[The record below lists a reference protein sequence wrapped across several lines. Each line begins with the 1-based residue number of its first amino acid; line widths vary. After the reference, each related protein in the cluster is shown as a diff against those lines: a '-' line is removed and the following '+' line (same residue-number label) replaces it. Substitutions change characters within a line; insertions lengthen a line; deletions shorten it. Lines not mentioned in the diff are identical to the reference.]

1 MKIPKESGV
10 NLNYLFLIFITFS
23 LIACELGS
31 DYTKSNQNLKN
42 KNGAV
47 SSTSSL
53 ASAAGIDIM
62 KKGGN
67 AFDAIV
73 ATGFTLAVT
82 SPSNG
87 NIGGGGFMVAR
98 TAEGEIV
105 TLDFREKAPT
115 LSYETMFLDQEGNY
129 SRNLALLSHK
139 SSGVPG
145 TVDGLLKIFDDYGSG
160 NFTLDEIMSYA
171 IDYAE
176 NGHAIN
182 KSSAWGFDFYKHLFL
197 EDKGS
202 TEIFIKNY
210 SLEMRQLKE
219 DVQNE
224 TIPEEEYIK
233 KMRDIKEWNEGDII
247 VQKDLAKTLKRIA
260 TNGRD
265 GFYDGETADL
275 IVSEMKANNGLISHD
290 DLNEYSSVYREP
302 IVGSYRGY
310 TIISM
315 GPPSSGGP
323 LIIQMLNM
331 LENFDVSSMTR
342 NSTEFVHM
350 LTEIQ
355 RLAYADRA
363 IHLGDPDFYP
373 SPVPMLISKD
383 YAKKRL
389 ELVSMDKATPST
401 DIAAGSTIPESME
414 TTHYSAMDKFGN
426 TVGITTTI
434 NLSYGNKKIVDG
446 AGFLL
451 NNEMDDFASSPGSQN
466 AFGLIGY
473 EANSIKPAK
482 RPLSSMSPTIVLNPE
497 GEPLMTIG
505 AAGGSRIITT
515 VLQVIISVIDH
526 KLNVQEAISLGR
538 THSQWIPDVI
548 RYEGKNKMNT
558 EFNQFLPSLSTKQ
571 IEDLKSL
578 NHKFEDGNVENGI
591 YYLARAHGIMYKDGQ
606 FITGVDWRGNGEI
619 SDGITY

>member
-1 MKIPKESGV
+1 MKK

-31 DYTKSNQNLKN
+31 DYTKTNQNLKN

-145 TVDGLLKIFDDYGSG
+145 TVDGLIRIFNDYGSG
-160 NFTLDEIMSYA
+160 NFTLDEILSYA

-210 SLEMRQLKE
+210 SLEMRQLQE

-265 GFYDGETADL
+265 GFYEGETADL
-275 IVSEMKANNGLISHD
+275 IVSEMKANNGLITYE
-290 DLNEYSSVYREP
+290 DLKEYNSVYRKP
-302 IVGSYRGY
+302 IIGSYRGY

-355 RLAYADRA
+355 KLAYADRA

-414 TTHYSAMDKFGN
+414 TTHYSAMDKLGN

-482 RPLSSMSPTIVLNPE
+482 RPLSSMSPTIVLTPE

-515 VLQVIISVIDH
+515 VLQVIISVVDH
-526 KLNVQEAISLGR
+526 NLSVQDAINLGR

-558 EFNQFLPSLSTKQ
+558 EFNQFLPSLSEKQ
-571 IEDLKSL
+571 ISELEELD
-578 NHKFEDGNVENGI
+578 HKFEDGNVESGM
-591 YYLARAHGIMYKDGQ
+591 YYLARAHGIMFKKGQ
-606 FITGVDWRGNGEI
+606 FFTGVDWRGNGEI

>member
-1 MKIPKESGV
+1 MFM
-10 NLNYLFLIFITFS
+10 LS
-23 LIACELGS
+23 LMACKFGS
-31 DYTKSNQNLKN
+31 DYTQTSQNLEN

-47 SSTSSL
+47 SSTSRL

-98 TAEGEIV
+98 TANGEIV

-115 LSYETMFLDQEGNY
+115 LSYETMFLDENGNY

-145 TVDGLLKIFDDYGSG
+145 TVDGLIKIFNDYGSG
-160 NFTLDEIMSYA
+160 NFTLNEILSYA
-171 IDYAE
+171 IEYAE

-182 KSSAWGFDFYKHLFL
+182 KSSAFGFDFYKHLFL

-202 TEIFIKNY
+202 TEVFIKDY
-210 SLEMRQLKE
+210 SLEMRQLQE
-219 DVQNE
+219 DVSNG

-233 KMRDIKEWNEGDII
+233 KMRELNQWNEGDVI
-247 VQKDLAKTLKRIA
+247 VQKDLAETLKRIA
-260 TNGRD
+260 LNGRD
-265 GFYDGETADL
+265 GFYEGNTADL
-275 IVSEMKANNGLISHD
+275 IVNEMKLNNGLISHD
-290 DLNEYSSVYREP
+290 DLKEYNSVYREP
-302 IVGSYRGY
+302 IVGNYRGH

-331 LENFDVSSMTR
+331 LENFEVQAMKR

-389 ELVSMDKATPST
+389 GLVSMDKATPSSE
-401 DIAAGSTIPESME
+401 IAAGSTIPESME

-434 NLSYGNKKIVDG
+434 NLSFGNKKIVDG

-497 GEPLMTIG
+497 GESLMTIG

-515 VLQVIISVIDH
+515 VLQVIISVVDH
-526 KLNVQEAISLGR
+526 KLNVQEAINLGR

-548 RYEGKNKMNT
+548 RYEGINDMNT
-558 EFNQFLPSLSTKQ
+558 KSNEFLPSLSTKQ
-571 IEDLKSL
+571 IDELKNL
-578 NHKFEDGNVENGI
+578 NHRFEDGNVENGI

-606 FITGVDWRGNGEI
+606 FTTGVDWRGNGEI

>member
-1 MKIPKESGV
+1 MKK
-10 NLNYLFLIFITFS
+10 NLNYLFLILATFS

-31 DYTKSNQNLKN
+31 DYTKTNQNLKN

-145 TVDGLLKIFDDYGSG
+145 TVDGLIRIFNDYGSG
-160 NFTLDEIMSYA
+160 NFTLDEILSYA

-210 SLEMRQLKE
+210 SLEMRQLQE

-265 GFYDGETADL
+265 GFYEGETADL
-275 IVSEMKANNGLISHD
+275 IVSEMKANNGLITYE
-290 DLNEYSSVYREP
+290 DLKEYNSVYRKP
-302 IVGSYRGY
+302 IIGSYRGY

-414 TTHYSAMDKFGN
+414 TTHYSAMDKLGN

-482 RPLSSMSPTIVLNPE
+482 RPLSSMSPTIVLTPE

-515 VLQVIISVIDH
+515 VLQVIISVVDH
-526 KLNVQEAISLGR
+526 NLSVQDAINLGR

-558 EFNQFLPSLSTKQ
+558 EFNQFLPSLSEKQ
-571 IEDLKSL
+571 ISELEELD
-578 NHKFEDGNVENGI
+578 HKFEDGNVESGM
-591 YYLARAHGIMYKDGQ
+591 YYLARAHGIMYKKGQ
-606 FITGVDWRGNGEI
+606 FFTGVDWRGNGEI

>member
-1 MKIPKESGV
+1 MKK
-10 NLNYLFLIFITFS
+10 NLNYLFLILATFS

-31 DYTKSNQNLKN
+31 DYTKTNQNLKN

-145 TVDGLLKIFDDYGSG
+145 TVDGLIRIFNDYVSG
-160 NFTLDEIMSYA
+160 NFTLNEILSYA

-210 SLEMRQLKE
+210 SLEMRQLQE

-265 GFYDGETADL
+265 GFYEGETADL
-275 IVSEMKANNGLISHD
+275 IVSEMKANNGLITYE
-290 DLNEYSSVYREP
+290 DLKEYNSVYRKP
-302 IVGSYRGY
+302 IIGSYRGY

-414 TTHYSAMDKFGN
+414 TTHYSAMDKLGN

-482 RPLSSMSPTIVLNPE
+482 RPLSSMSPTIVLTPE

-515 VLQVIISVIDH
+515 VLQVIISVVDH
-526 KLNVQEAISLGR
+526 NLSVQDAINLGR

-558 EFNQFLPSLSTKQ
+558 EFNQFLPSLSEKQ
-571 IEDLKSL
+571 ISELEELD
-578 NHKFEDGNVENGI
+578 HKFEDGNVESGM
-591 YYLARAHGIMYKDGQ
+591 YYLARAHGIMYKNGQ
-606 FITGVDWRGNGEI
+606 FFTGVDWRGNGEI

>member
-1 MKIPKESGV
+1 MKK
-10 NLNYLFLIFITFS
+10 NLNYLLLILSTFS

-31 DYTKSNQNLKN
+31 DYTKTNQNLKN

-145 TVDGLLKIFDDYGSG
+145 TVDGLIRIFNDYGSG
-160 NFTLDEIMSYA
+160 NFTLDEILSYA

-210 SLEMRQLKE
+210 SLEMRQLQE

-260 TNGRD
+260 INGRD
-265 GFYDGETADL
+265 GFYEGETADL
-275 IVSEMKANNGLISHD
+275 IVSEMKANNGLITYK
-290 DLNEYSSVYREP
+290 DLKEYNSVYRKP
-302 IVGSYRGY
+302 IIGSYRGY
-310 TIISM
+310 TMISM

-389 ELVSMDKATPST
+389 ELVSMDRATPST

-414 TTHYSAMDKFGN
+414 TTHYSAMDKLGN

-482 RPLSSMSPTIVLNPE
+482 RPLSSMSPTIVLTPE

-515 VLQVIISVIDH
+515 VLQIIISVVDH
-526 KLNVQEAISLGR
+526 NLSVQDAINLGR

-558 EFNQFLPSLSTKQ
+558 EFNQFLPSLSEKQ
-571 IEDLKSL
+571 ISELEGL
-578 NHKFEDGNVENGI
+578 NHKFEDGNVESGM
-591 YYLARAHGIMYKDGQ
+591 YYLARAHGIMYKNGQ
-606 FITGVDWRGNGEI
+606 FFTGVDWRGNGEI

>member
-1 MKIPKESGV
+1 MFM
-10 NLNYLFLIFITFS
+10 LS
-23 LIACELGS
+23 LMACKFGS
-31 DYTKSNQNLKN
+31 DYTQTNQNLEN

-47 SSTSSL
+47 SSTSRL

-98 TAEGEIV
+98 TAKGEIV

-115 LSYETMFLDQEGNY
+115 LSYETMFLDENGNY

-145 TVDGLLKIFDDYGSG
+145 TVDGLIKIFNDYGSG
-160 NFTLDEIMSYA
+160 NFTLNEILSYA
-171 IDYAE
+171 IEYAE

-182 KSSAWGFDFYKHLFL
+182 KSSAFGFDFYKHLFL

-202 TEIFIKNY
+202 TEVFIKDY
-210 SLEMRQLKE
+210 SLEMRQLQE
-219 DVQNE
+219 DVSNG

-233 KMRDIKEWNEGDII
+233 KMRELNQWNEGDVI
-247 VQKDLAKTLKRIA
+247 VQKDLAETLKRIA
-260 TNGRD
+260 LNGRD
-265 GFYDGETADL
+265 GFYEGKTADL
-275 IVSEMKANNGLISHD
+275 IVNEMKLNNGLISHD
-290 DLNEYSSVYREP
+290 DLKEYNSVYREP
-302 IVGSYRGY
+302 IVGNYRGH

-331 LENFDVSSMTR
+331 LENFEVQAMKR

-389 ELVSMDKATPST
+389 GLISMDKATPSSE
-401 DIAAGSTIPESME
+401 IAAGSTTPESME

-434 NLSYGNKKIVDG
+434 NLSFGNKKIVDG

-451 NNEMDDFASSPGSQN
+451 NTEMDDFASSPGSQN
-466 AFGLIGY
+466 EFGLIGY

-497 GEPLMTIG
+497 GESLMTIG

-515 VLQVIISVIDH
+515 VLQVIISVVDH
-526 KLNVQEAISLGR
+526 KLNVQEAINLGR

-548 RYEGKNKMNT
+548 RYEGVNDMNT
-558 EFNQFLPSLSTKQ
+558 KSNEFLPSLSTKQ
-571 IEDLKSL
+571 IDELKNL
-578 NHKFEDGNVENGI
+578 NHRFEDGNVENGI

-606 FITGVDWRGNGEI
+606 FTTGVDWRGNGEI

>member
-1 MKIPKESGV
+1 MKKK
-10 NLNYLFLIFITFS
+10 LNYLFLILSTFS

-31 DYTKSNQNLKN
+31 DYTKTNQNLKN

-145 TVDGLLKIFDDYGSG
+145 TVDGLIRIFNDYGSG
-160 NFTLDEIMSYA
+160 NFTLDEILSYA

-210 SLEMRQLKE
+210 SLEMRQLQE

-265 GFYDGETADL
+265 GFYEGETADL
-275 IVSEMKANNGLISHD
+275 IVSEMKANNGLITYK
-290 DLNEYSSVYREP
+290 DLKEYNSVYRKP
-302 IVGSYRGY
+302 IIGSYRGY

-414 TTHYSAMDKFGN
+414 TTHYSAMDKLGN

-482 RPLSSMSPTIVLNPE
+482 RPLSSMSPTIVLTPE

-515 VLQVIISVIDH
+515 VLQVIISVVDH
-526 KLNVQEAISLGR
+526 NLSVQDAINLGR

-558 EFNQFLPSLSTKQ
+558 EFNQFLPSLSEKQ
-571 IEDLKSL
+571 ISELEELD
-578 NHKFEDGNVENGI
+578 HKFEDGNVESGM
-591 YYLARAHGIMYKDGQ
+591 YYLARAHGIMYKKGQ
-606 FITGVDWRGNGEI
+606 FFTGVDWRGNGEI

>member
-1 MKIPKESGV
+1 M
-10 NLNYLFLIFITFS
+10 LS
-23 LIACELGS
+23 LMACKFGS
-31 DYTKSNQNLKN
+31 DYTQTNQNLEN

-47 SSTSSL
+47 SSTSKL

-98 TAEGEIV
+98 TANGEIV

-115 LSYETMFLDQEGNY
+115 LSYETMFLDENGNY

-145 TVDGLLKIFDDYGSG
+145 TVDGLIKIFNDYGSG
-160 NFTLDEIMSYA
+160 NFTLNEILSYA
-171 IDYAE
+171 IEYAE

-182 KSSAWGFDFYKHLFL
+182 KSSAFGFDFYKHLFL

-202 TEIFIKNY
+202 TEVFIKDY
-210 SLEMRQLKE
+210 SLEMRQLQE
-219 DVQNE
+219 DVSNG

-233 KMRDIKEWNEGDII
+233 KMRELNQWNEGDVI
-247 VQKDLAKTLKRIA
+247 VQKDLAETLKRIA
-260 TNGRD
+260 LNGRD
-265 GFYDGETADL
+265 GFYEGKTADL
-275 IVSEMKANNGLISHD
+275 IVNEMKLNNGLISHE
-290 DLNEYSSVYREP
+290 DLKEYNSVYREP
-302 IVGSYRGY
+302 IVGNYRGH

-331 LENFDVSSMTR
+331 LENFEVQAMKR

-389 ELVSMDKATPST
+389 GLISMDKATPSSE
-401 DIAAGSTIPESME
+401 IAAGSTTPESME

-434 NLSYGNKKIVDG
+434 NLSFGNKKIVDG

-497 GEPLMTIG
+497 GESLMTIG

-515 VLQVIISVIDH
+515 VLQVIISVVDH
-526 KLNVQEAISLGR
+526 KLNVQEAINLGR

-548 RYEGKNKMNT
+548 RYEGVNDMNT
-558 EFNQFLPSLSTKQ
+558 KSNEFLPSLSTKQ
-571 IEDLKSL
+571 IDELKNL
-578 NHKFEDGNVENGI
+578 NHRFEDGNVENGI

-606 FITGVDWRGNGEI
+606 FTTGVDWRGNGEI

>member
-1 MKIPKESGV
+1 MKK

-145 TVDGLLKIFDDYGSG
+145 TVDGLIRIFNDYGSG
-160 NFTLDEIMSYA
+160 NFTLDEILSYA

-210 SLEMRQLKE
+210 SLEMRQLQE

-265 GFYDGETADL
+265 GFYEGETADL
-275 IVSEMKANNGLISHD
+275 IVSEMKANNGLITYE
-290 DLNEYSSVYREP
+290 DLKEYNSVYRKP
-302 IVGSYRGY
+302 IIGNYRGY

-414 TTHYSAMDKFGN
+414 TTHYSAMDKLGN

-482 RPLSSMSPTIVLNPE
+482 RPLSSMSPTIVLTPE

-515 VLQVIISVIDH
+515 VLQVIISVVDH
-526 KLNVQEAISLGR
+526 NLSVQDAINLGR

-558 EFNQFLPSLSTKQ
+558 EFNQFLPSLSEKQ
-571 IEDLKSL
+571 ISELEGL
-578 NHKFEDGNVENGI
+578 NHKFEDGNVESGM
-591 YYLARAHGIMYKDGQ
+591 YYLARAHGIMYKNGQ
-606 FITGVDWRGNGEI
+606 FFTGVDWRGNGEI

>member
-1 MKIPKESGV
+1 MKK

-31 DYTKSNQNLKN
+31 DYTKTNQNLNN

-145 TVDGLLKIFDDYGSG
+145 TVDGLIRIFNDYGSG
-160 NFTLDEIMSYA
+160 NFTLDEILSYA

-210 SLEMRQLKE
+210 SLEMRQLQE

-247 VQKDLAKTLKRIA
+247 VQTDLAKTLKRIA

-265 GFYDGETADL
+265 GFYEGETADL
-275 IVSEMKANNGLISHD
+275 IVSEMKANNGLITYE
-290 DLNEYSSVYREP
+290 DLKEYNSVYRKP
-302 IVGSYRGY
+302 VIGSYRGY

-373 SPVPMLISKD
+373 SPVPMLISKE

-389 ELVSMDKATPST
+389 GLVSMDKATPST
-401 DIAAGSTIPESME
+401 KIAAGNTTPESME

-526 KLNVQEAISLGR
+526 KLNVQEAINLGR

-548 RYEGKNKMNT
+548 RYEGENRMNT

>member
-1 MKIPKESGV
+1 MFM
-10 NLNYLFLIFITFS
+10 LS
-23 LIACELGS
+23 LVACKFGS
-31 DYTKSNQNLKN
+31 DYTQTNQNLEN

-47 SSTSSL
+47 SSTSRL

-98 TAEGEIV
+98 TTNGEIV

-115 LSYETMFLDQEGNY
+115 LSYETMFLDENGNY

-145 TVDGLLKIFDDYGSG
+145 TVDGLIKIFNDYGSG
-160 NFTLDEIMSYA
+160 NFTLNEILSYA
-171 IDYAE
+171 IEYAE

-182 KSSAWGFDFYKHLFL
+182 KSSAFGFDFYKHLFL

-202 TEIFIKNY
+202 TEVFIKDY
-210 SLEMRQLKE
+210 SLEMRQLQE
-219 DVQNE
+219 DVSNG

-233 KMRDIKEWNEGDII
+233 KMRQLNQWNEGDII
-247 VQKDLAKTLKRIA
+247 VQKDLAETLKRIA
-260 TNGRD
+260 LNGRD
-265 GFYDGETADL
+265 GFYEGKTADL
-275 IVSEMKANNGLISHD
+275 IVNEMKLNNGLISHD
-290 DLNEYSSVYREP
+290 DLKEYNSVYREP
-302 IVGSYRGY
+302 IVGNYRGH

-331 LENFDVSSMTR
+331 LENFEVQAMKR

-389 ELVSMDKATPST
+389 GLISMDKATPSSE
-401 DIAAGSTIPESME
+401 IAAGSTTPESME

-434 NLSYGNKKIVDG
+434 NLSFGNKKIVDG

-497 GEPLMTIG
+497 GESLMTIG

-515 VLQVIISVIDH
+515 VLQVIISVVDH
-526 KLNVQEAISLGR
+526 KLNVQEAINLGR

-548 RYEGKNKMNT
+548 RYEGVNGMNT
-558 EFNQFLPSLSTKQ
+558 KSNEFLPSLSTKQ
-571 IEDLKSL
+571 IDKLKNLS
-578 NHKFEDGNVENGI
+578 HRFEDGNVENGI

>member
-1 MKIPKESGV
+1 MFM
-10 NLNYLFLIFITFS
+10 LS
-23 LIACELGS
+23 LMACKFGS
-31 DYTKSNQNLKN
+31 DYTQTNQNLEN

-47 SSTSSL
+47 SSTSRL

-98 TAEGEIV
+98 TANGEIV

-115 LSYETMFLDQEGNY
+115 LSYETMFLDENGNY

-145 TVDGLLKIFDDYGSG
+145 TVDGLIKIFNDYGSG
-160 NFTLDEIMSYA
+160 NFTLNEILSYA
-171 IDYAE
+171 IEYAE

-182 KSSAWGFDFYKHLFL
+182 KSSAFGFDFYKHLFL

-202 TEIFIKNY
+202 TEVFIKDY
-210 SLEMRQLKE
+210 SLEMRQLQE
-219 DVQNE
+219 DVSNG

-233 KMRDIKEWNEGDII
+233 KMRELNQWNEGDVI
-247 VQKDLAKTLKRIA
+247 VQKDLAETLKRIA
-260 TNGRD
+260 LNGRD
-265 GFYDGETADL
+265 GFYEGKTADL
-275 IVSEMKANNGLISHD
+275 IVNEMKLNNGLISHD
-290 DLNEYSSVYREP
+290 DLKEYNSVYREP
-302 IVGSYRGY
+302 IVGNYRGH

-331 LENFDVSSMTR
+331 LENFEVQAMKR

-389 ELVSMDKATPST
+389 GLISMDKATPSSE
-401 DIAAGSTIPESME
+401 IAAGSTTPESME

-434 NLSYGNKKIVDG
+434 NLSFGNKKIVDG

-497 GEPLMTIG
+497 GESLMTIG

-515 VLQVIISVIDH
+515 VLQVIISVVDH
-526 KLNVQEAISLGR
+526 KLNVQEAINLGR

-548 RYEGKNKMNT
+548 RYEGVNDVNT
-558 EFNQFLPSLSTKQ
+558 KSNEFLPSLSTKQ
-571 IEDLKSL
+571 IDELKNL
-578 NHKFEDGNVENGI
+578 NHRFEDGNVENGI

-606 FITGVDWRGNGEI
+606 FTTGVDWRGNGEI

>member
-1 MKIPKESGV
+1 MKKILKKTS
-10 NLNYLFLIFITFS
+10 FIIIVIS

-31 DYTKSNQNLKN
+31 DYTIINKNKAN

-53 ASAAGIDIM
+53 ASKAGIDIM
-62 KKGGN
+62 KRGGN

-98 TAEGEIV
+98 TADGEIV
-105 TLDFREKAPT
+105 SLDFREKAPT
-115 LSYETMFLDQEGNY
+115 MSYETMFLDQDGNY

-145 TVDGLLKIFDDYGSG
+145 TVDGLIRILEDYGSG
-160 NFTLDEIMSYA
+160 NFTLQEILSYA

-176 NGHAIN
+176 NGHPIN
-182 KSSAWGFDFYKHLFL
+182 KSSAFGFDFYKHFFL

-202 TEIFIKNY
+202 TKIFIKDY
-210 SLEMRQLKE
+210 TLEMKQLQE
-219 DVQNE
+219 DVLNG
-224 TIPEEEYIK
+224 TIPEEEYIQ
-233 KMRDIKEWNEGDII
+233 KMRSLDQWEQGDII
-247 VQKDLAKTLKRIA
+247 YQKDLAETLKRIA
-260 TNGRD
+260 ENGRD
-265 GFYDGETADL
+265 GFYKGKTADL
-275 IVSEMKANNGLISHD
+275 IVDEMKANNGLISHK
-290 DLNEYSSVYREP
+290 DLEEYNSVYREP
-302 IVGSYRGY
+302 IIGNYRGY
-310 TIISM
+310 TVASM

-331 LENFDVSSMTR
+331 LENFDVASMKR
-342 NSTEFVHM
+342 NSTQFVHM

-373 SPVPMLISKD
+373 SPIPMLVSKD

-389 ELVSMDKATPST
+389 GLISMDRATPSEE
-401 DIAAGSTIPESME
+401 IAAGNSVPESME

-451 NNEMDDFASSPGSQN
+451 NNEMDDFATSPGVQN

-482 RPLSSMSPTIVLNPE
+482 RPLSSMSPTIVLDPD
-497 GEPLMTIG
+497 GTPLMTVG

-526 KLNVQEAISLGR
+526 NLNVQDAINFGR

-548 RYEGKNKMNT
+548 RYEGVNDSNE
-558 EFNQFLPSLSTKQ
+558 EFNKFLPSLSTNQ
-571 IEDLKSL
+571 INELKML

-591 YYLARAHGIMYKDGQ
+591 YYLARAHGIMYKNGQ
-606 FITGVDWRGNGEI
+606 FFTGVDWRGNGEI
-619 SDGITY
+619 SDGVTY

>member
-1 MKIPKESGV
+1 MKKNFI
-10 NLNYLFLIFITFS
+10 YLFLIFITLS
-23 LIACELGS
+23 LIACEFGS
-31 DYTKSNQNLKN
+31 DYTKANQNLEN
-42 KNGAV
+42 ENGAV
-47 SSTSSL
+47 SSTSRL
-53 ASAAGIDIM
+53 ASAAGVDIM

-87 NIGGGGFMVAR
+87 NIGGGGFMVAT
-98 TAEGEIV
+98 TANGEIV

-115 LSYETMFLDQEGNY
+115 LSYETMFLDKDGNY

-145 TVDGLLKIFDDYGSG
+145 TVDGLIKIFDDYGSG
-160 NFTLDEIMSYA
+160 NFTLEEILSYA
-171 IDYAE
+171 IHYAE

-182 KSSAWGFDFYKHLFL
+182 KSSAFGFDFYKHLFL
-197 EDKGS
+197 EDEGS
-202 TEIFIKNY
+202 TEIFIKDY
-210 SLEMRQLKE
+210 SLEMRQLQE
-219 DVQNE
+219 DVFNG
-224 TIPEEEYIK
+224 TIPEEEYID
-233 KMRDIKEWNEGDII
+233 KMRALNQWDEGDII
-247 VQKDLAKTLKRIA
+247 VQKDLAETLKRIVA
-260 TNGRD
+260 DGRD
-265 GFYDGETADL
+265 GFYTGKTADL
-275 IVSEMKANNGLISHD
+275 IVSEMKANNGLISHN
-290 DLNEYSSVYREP
+290 DLKEYNSVYREP

-331 LENFDVSSMTR
+331 LENFEIASIKR

-389 ELVSMDKATPST
+389 GLVSMDKATPSSA
-401 DIAAGSTIPESME
+401 IAAGKTIHESME

-482 RPLSSMSPTIVLNPE
+482 RPLSSMSPTIVLSPD

-515 VLQVIISVIDH
+515 VLQIIISVIDH
-526 KLNVQEAISLGR
+526 KLNVQEAINLGR

-548 RYEGKNKMNT
+548 RYEGENRMNT
-558 EFNQFLPSLSTKQ
+558 EFNQFLPSLSVKQ
-571 IEDLKSL
+571 IDDLKSL

>member
-1 MKIPKESGV
+1 MKK
-10 NLNYLFLIFITFS
+10 NLNYLFLILTTFS

-31 DYTKSNQNLKN
+31 DYTKTNQNLKN

-145 TVDGLLKIFDDYGSG
+145 TVDGLIRIFNDYGSG
-160 NFTLDEIMSYA
+160 NFTLDEILSYA

-210 SLEMRQLKE
+210 SLEMRQLQE

-265 GFYDGETADL
+265 GFYQGETADL
-275 IVSEMKANNGLISHD
+275 IVSEMKANNGLITYE
-290 DLNEYSSVYREP
+290 DLKEYNSVYRKP
-302 IVGSYRGY
+302 IIGSYRGY

-389 ELVSMDKATPST
+389 ELVSMNKATPST
-401 DIAAGSTIPESME
+401 DIAAGSAIPESME
-414 TTHYSAMDKFGN
+414 TTHYSAMDKLGN

-482 RPLSSMSPTIVLNPE
+482 RPLSSMSPTIVLTPE

-515 VLQVIISVIDH
+515 VLQVIISVVDH
-526 KLNVQEAISLGR
+526 NLSVQDAINLGR

-558 EFNQFLPSLSTKQ
+558 EFNQFLPSLSEKQ
-571 IEDLKSL
+571 ISELEELD
-578 NHKFEDGNVENGI
+578 HKFEDGNVESGM
-591 YYLARAHGIMYKDGQ
+591 YYLARAHGIMYKKGQ
-606 FITGVDWRGNGEI
+606 FFTGVDWRGNGEI

>member
-1 MKIPKESGV
+1 MKK
-10 NLNYLFLIFITFS
+10 NLNYLFLIFITLS
-23 LIACELGS
+23 LIACKFGS
-31 DYTKSNQNLKN
+31 DYKKTNQNPDN

-47 SSTSSL
+47 SSTSKL
-53 ASAAGIDIM
+53 ASAAGVDIM

-98 TAEGEIV
+98 TANGEIV

-115 LSYETMFLDQEGNY
+115 LSYETMFLDENGNY

-145 TVDGLLKIFDDYGSG
+145 TVNGLIKIFDDYGSG
-160 NFTLDEIMSYA
+160 NFTLEEILSYA

-182 KSSAWGFDFYKHLFL
+182 KSSAFGFDFYKHIFL

-202 TEIFIKNY
+202 TDIFIKDY
-210 SLEMRQLKE
+210 SLEMKQLQE
-219 DVQNE
+219 DVLSG
-224 TIPEEEYIK
+224 TIPQEEYIN
-233 KMRDIKEWNEGDII
+233 KMRTLKQWDEGDII
-247 VQKDLAKTLKRIA
+247 VQKDLAETLKRIA
-260 TNGRD
+260 SNGRD
-265 GFYDGETADL
+265 GFYKGKTADL
-275 IVSEMKANNGLISHD
+275 IVNEMKANNGLISHD
-290 DLNEYSSVYREP
+290 DLKKYNSVYRKP

-331 LENFDVSSMTR
+331 LENFEISSIKR

-350 LTEIQ
+350 ITEIQ

-389 ELVSMDKATPST
+389 GLVSMDKATPSSE
-401 DIAAGSTIPESME
+401 IAAGNTIPESME

-451 NNEMDDFASSPGSQN
+451 NNEMDDFSVKPGHPN
-466 AFGLIGY
+466 MFGLVGG
-473 EANSIKPAK
+473 EANSIEPDK
-482 RPLSSMSPTIVLNPE
+482 RMLSSMSPTIIEKDNNLFMVLGTP
-497 GEPLMTIG
+497 
-505 AAGGSRIITT
+505 GGSTIITSVFQT
-515 VLQVIISVIDH
+515 ILNVIDF
-526 KLNVQEAISLGR
+526 NMGMQEAVNSKKFHHQWLPDAIIIEKNTLSEENINLLKEKGHTFVERNSIGR
-538 THSQWIPDVI
+538 MDCILIKDDKTL
-548 RYEGKNKMNT
+548 EGGADKRG
-558 EFNQFLPSLSTKQ
+558 
-571 IEDLKSL
+571 D
-578 NHKFEDGNVENGI
+578 NVAIG
-591 YYLARAHGIMYKDGQ
+591 Y
-606 FITGVDWRGNGEI
+606 
-619 SDGITY
+619 

>member
-1 MKIPKESGV
+1 MFM
-10 NLNYLFLIFITFS
+10 LS
-23 LIACELGS
+23 LMACKFGS
-31 DYTKSNQNLKN
+31 DYTQTNQNLEN

-47 SSTSSL
+47 SSTSRL

-98 TAEGEIV
+98 TANGEIV

-115 LSYETMFLDQEGNY
+115 LSYETMFLDENGNY

-145 TVDGLLKIFDDYGSG
+145 TVDGLIKIFNDYGSG
-160 NFTLDEIMSYA
+160 NFTLNEILSYA
-171 IDYAE
+171 IEYAE

-182 KSSAWGFDFYKHLFL
+182 KSSAFGFDFYKHLFL

-202 TEIFIKNY
+202 TEVFIKDY
-210 SLEMRQLKE
+210 SLEMRQLQE
-219 DVQNE
+219 DVSNG

-233 KMRDIKEWNEGDII
+233 KMRELNQWNEGDVI
-247 VQKDLAKTLKRIA
+247 VQKDLAETLKRIA
-260 TNGRD
+260 LNGRD
-265 GFYDGETADL
+265 GFYEGKTADL
-275 IVSEMKANNGLISHD
+275 IVNEMKLNNGLISHE
-290 DLNEYSSVYREP
+290 DLKEYNSVYREP
-302 IVGSYRGY
+302 IVGNYRGH

-331 LENFDVSSMTR
+331 LENFEVQAMKR

-389 ELVSMDKATPST
+389 GLISMDKATPSSE
-401 DIAAGSTIPESME
+401 IAAGSTTPESME

-434 NLSYGNKKIVDG
+434 NLSFGNKKIVDG

-497 GEPLMTIG
+497 GESLMTIG

-515 VLQVIISVIDH
+515 VLQVIISVVDH
-526 KLNVQEAISLGR
+526 KLNIQEAINLGR

-548 RYEGKNKMNT
+548 RYEGINDMNT
-558 EFNQFLPSLSTKQ
+558 KSNEFLPSLSTKQ
-571 IEDLKSL
+571 INELKNL
-578 NHKFEDGNVENGI
+578 NHRFEDGNVENGI

-606 FITGVDWRGNGEI
+606 FTTGVDWRGNGEI

>member
-1 MKIPKESGV
+1 MFM
-10 NLNYLFLIFITFS
+10 LS
-23 LIACELGS
+23 LMACKFGS
-31 DYTKSNQNLKN
+31 DYTQTNQNLEN

-47 SSTSSL
+47 SSTSRL

-98 TAEGEIV
+98 TANGEIV

-115 LSYETMFLDQEGNY
+115 LSYETMFLDENGNY

-145 TVDGLLKIFDDYGSG
+145 TVDGLIKIFNDYGSG
-160 NFTLDEIMSYA
+160 NFTLNEILSYA

-182 KSSAWGFDFYKHLFL
+182 KSSAFGFDFYKHLFL

-202 TEIFIKNY
+202 TEVFIKDY
-210 SLEMRQLKE
+210 SLEMRQLQE
-219 DVQNE
+219 DVSNG

-233 KMRDIKEWNEGDII
+233 KMRQLNQWNEGDII
-247 VQKDLAKTLKRIA
+247 VQKDLAETLKRIA
-260 TNGRD
+260 LNGRD
-265 GFYDGETADL
+265 GFYEGKTADL
-275 IVSEMKANNGLISHD
+275 IVNEMKLNNGLISHD
-290 DLNEYSSVYREP
+290 DLKEYNSVYREP
-302 IVGSYRGY
+302 IVGNYRGH

-331 LENFDVSSMTR
+331 LENFEVQAMKR

-389 ELVSMDKATPST
+389 GLISMDKATPSSE
-401 DIAAGSTIPESME
+401 IAAGSTTPESME

-434 NLSYGNKKIVDG
+434 NLSFGNKKIVDG

-497 GEPLMTIG
+497 GESLMTIG

-515 VLQVIISVIDH
+515 VLQVIISVVDH
-526 KLNVQEAISLGR
+526 KLNVQEAINLGR

-548 RYEGKNKMNT
+548 RYEGINDMNT
-558 EFNQFLPSLSTKQ
+558 KSNEFLPSLSTKQ
-571 IEDLKSL
+571 IDELKNL
-578 NHKFEDGNVENGI
+578 NHRFEDGNVENGI

-606 FITGVDWRGNGEI
+606 FTTGVDWRGNGEI

>member
-1 MKIPKESGV
+1 MKK

-31 DYTKSNQNLKN
+31 DYTKTNQNLNN

-145 TVDGLLKIFDDYGSG
+145 TVDGLIRIFNDYGSG
-160 NFTLDEIMSYA
+160 NFTLDEILSYA

-210 SLEMRQLKE
+210 SLEMRQLQE

-265 GFYDGETADL
+265 GFYEGETADL
-275 IVSEMKANNGLISHD
+275 IVSEMKANNGLITHE
-290 DLNEYSSVYREP
+290 DLKEYNSVYRKP
-302 IVGSYRGY
+302 IIGSYRGY

-331 LENFDVSSMTR
+331 LENFDVASMTR

-414 TTHYSAMDKFGN
+414 TTHYSAMDKLGN

-482 RPLSSMSPTIVLNPE
+482 RPLSSMSPTIVLTPE

-515 VLQVIISVIDH
+515 VLQVIISVVDH
-526 KLNVQEAISLGR
+526 NLSVQDAINLGR

-558 EFNQFLPSLSTKQ
+558 EFNQFLPSLSEKQ
-571 IEDLKSL
+571 ISELEELD
-578 NHKFEDGNVENGI
+578 HKFEDGNVESGM
-591 YYLARAHGIMYKDGQ
+591 YYLARAHGIMYKKGQ
-606 FITGVDWRGNGEI
+606 FFTGVDWRGNGEI

>member
-1 MKIPKESGV
+1 MNK
-10 NLNYLFLIFITFS
+10 NLNYLFLIFISLS
-23 LIACELGS
+23 LIACEFGS
-31 DYTKSNQNLKN
+31 DYTKTNQNLNN

-47 SSTSSL
+47 SSTSRL
-53 ASAAGIDIM
+53 ASAAGVDIM

-98 TAEGEIV
+98 TANGEIV

-115 LSYETMFLDQEGNY
+115 LSYETMFLDENGDY

-145 TVDGLLKIFDDYGSG
+145 TVDGLLRIFDDYGSG
-160 NFTLDEIMSYA
+160 NFTIEEILSYA

-182 KSSAWGFDFYKHLFL
+182 KSSAFGFDFYKHLFL

-202 TEIFIKNY
+202 TDIFIKDY
-210 SLEMRQLKE
+210 SLEMRQLQE
-219 DVQNE
+219 DVLNG
-224 TIPEEEYIK
+224 TIPEEEYIN
-233 KMRDIKEWNEGDII
+233 KMRLLKQWDEGDII
-247 VQKDLAKTLKRIA
+247 IQKDLAETLKRIA
-260 TNGRD
+260 SDGRD
-265 GFYDGETADL
+265 GFYKGKTADL
-275 IVSEMKANNGLISHD
+275 IVNEMKANNGLISHD
-290 DLNEYSSVYREP
+290 DLKEYNSVYREP

-331 LENFDVSSMTR
+331 LENFDIASMKR

-373 SPVPMLISKD
+373 SPVPMLISKE

-389 ELVSMDKATPST
+389 GLVSMDKATPSSE
-401 DIAAGSTIPESME
+401 IAAGNTTTESME

-482 RPLSSMSPTIVLNPE
+482 RPLSSMSPTIVLSPE
-497 GEPLMTIG
+497 EEPLMTIG

-526 KLNVQEAISLGR
+526 KLNVQEAINLGR

-548 RYEGKNKMNT
+548 RYEGENRMNT

>member
-1 MKIPKESGV
+1 MFM
-10 NLNYLFLIFITFS
+10 LS
-23 LIACELGS
+23 LMACKFGS
-31 DYTKSNQNLKN
+31 DYTQTIQNLDN

-47 SSTSSL
+47 SSTSRL

-98 TAEGEIV
+98 TANGEIV

-115 LSYETMFLDQEGNY
+115 LSYETMFLDENGNY

-145 TVDGLLKIFDDYGSG
+145 TVDGLIKIFNDYGSG
-160 NFTLDEIMSYA
+160 NFTLNEILSYA
-171 IDYAE
+171 IEYAE

-182 KSSAWGFDFYKHLFL
+182 KSSAFGFDFYKHLFL

-202 TEIFIKNY
+202 TEVFIKDY
-210 SLEMRQLKE
+210 SLEMRQLQE
-219 DVQNE
+219 DVSNG

-233 KMRDIKEWNEGDII
+233 KMRQLNQWNEGDVI
-247 VQKDLAKTLKRIA
+247 VQKDLAETLKRIA
-260 TNGRD
+260 LNGRD
-265 GFYDGETADL
+265 GFYEGKTADL
-275 IVSEMKANNGLISHD
+275 IVNEMKLNNGLISHE
-290 DLNEYSSVYREP
+290 DLKEYNSVYREP
-302 IVGSYRGY
+302 IVGNYRGH

-331 LENFDVSSMTR
+331 LENFEVQAMKR

-389 ELVSMDKATPST
+389 GLISMDKATPSSE
-401 DIAAGSTIPESME
+401 IAAGSTTPESME

-434 NLSYGNKKIVDG
+434 NLSFGNKKIVDG

-497 GEPLMTIG
+497 GESLMTIG

-515 VLQVIISVIDH
+515 VLQVIISVVDH
-526 KLNVQEAISLGR
+526 KLNVQEAINLGR

-548 RYEGKNKMNT
+548 RYEGVNDMNT
-558 EFNQFLPSLSTKQ
+558 KSNEFLPSLSTKQ
-571 IEDLKSL
+571 IDELKNL
-578 NHKFEDGNVENGI
+578 NHRFEDGNVENGI

-606 FITGVDWRGNGEI
+606 FTTGVDWRGNGEI

>member
-1 MKIPKESGV
+1 MKITLKKIS
-10 NLNYLFLIFITFS
+10 LILIAIS
-23 LIACELGS
+23 LIACEQGS
-31 DYTKSNQNLKN
+31 DYELASKNKAN

-47 SSTSSL
+47 SSTSRL
-53 ASAAGIDIM
+53 ASESGIDIM

-82 SPSNG
+82 SPANG

-98 TAEGEIV
+98 TADGEIIS
-105 TLDFREKAPT
+105 LDFREKAPT
-115 LSYETMFLDQEGNY
+115 LSYETMFLDQNGEY

-145 TVDGLLKIFDDYGSG
+145 TVDGLIKIFDDYGSG
-160 NFTLDEIMSYA
+160 NFTLEEILSYA
-171 IDYAE
+171 INYAE

-182 KSSAWGFDFYKHLFL
+182 KSSAFGFDFYKHLFL
-197 EDKGS
+197 EDEGS
-202 TEIFIKNY
+202 TDIFIKDY
-210 SLEMRQLKE
+210 SIEMRQLQE
-219 DVQNE
+219 DVLNG

-233 KMRDIKEWNEGDII
+233 KMRDFDQWKQGDII
-247 VQKDLAKTLKRIA
+247 YQKDLAETLKRIA
-260 TNGRD
+260 KKGRD
-265 GFYDGETADL
+265 GFYKGKTADL
-275 IVSEMKANNGLISHD
+275 IVNEMKANNGLISHK
-290 DLNEYSSVYREP
+290 DLEQYDSVYRDP
-302 IVGSYRGY
+302 IIGTYRGY
-310 TIISM
+310 TIASM

-323 LIIQMLNM
+323 LIVQMLNM
-331 LENFDVSSMTR
+331 LENFNVSSIKR
-342 NSTEFVHM
+342 NSTQFVHM

-373 SPVPMLISKD
+373 SPIPMLVSKE

-389 ELVSMDKATPST
+389 ELVSMDKATPSGE
-401 DIAAGSTIPESME
+401 IAAGTTMPESME

-451 NNEMDDFASSPGSQN
+451 NNEMDDFATSPGVQN

-482 RPLSSMSPTIVLNPE
+482 RPLSSMSPTIVLDPE
-497 GEPLMTIG
+497 GNSLMTVG

-515 VLQVIISVIDH
+515 VLQVIISVVDH
-526 KLNVQEAISLGR
+526 NLDVQDAINLGR

-548 RYEGKNKMNT
+548 RYEGANNLN
-558 EFNQFLPSLSTKQ
+558 EQFNEFLPSLSVNQ
-571 IEDLKSL
+571 IDELKKL
-578 NHKFEDGNVENGI
+578 NHKFEDGNVENGN
-591 YYLARAHGIMYKDGQ
+591 YFLARAHGIMYKNGQ
-606 FITGVDWRGNGEI
+606 FQTGVDWRGNGEI
-619 SDGITY
+619 SDGVTY

>member
-1 MKIPKESGV
+1 M
-10 NLNYLFLIFITFS
+10 LS
-23 LIACELGS
+23 LMACKFGS
-31 DYTKSNQNLKN
+31 DYTQTSQNIEN

-47 SSTSSL
+47 SSTSRL

-98 TAEGEIV
+98 TASGEIV

-115 LSYETMFLDQEGNY
+115 LSYETMFLDENGNY

-145 TVDGLLKIFDDYGSG
+145 TVDGLIKIFNDYGSG
-160 NFTLDEIMSYA
+160 NFTLDEILSYA

-182 KSSAWGFDFYKHLFL
+182 KSSAFGFDFYKHLFL

-202 TEIFIKNY
+202 TEVFIKDY
-210 SLEMRQLKE
+210 SLEMRQLQE
-219 DVQNE
+219 DVSNG

-233 KMRDIKEWNEGDII
+233 KMRQLNQWNEGDII
-247 VQKDLAKTLKRIA
+247 VQKDLAETLKRIA
-260 TNGRD
+260 LNGRD
-265 GFYDGETADL
+265 GFYEGKTADL
-275 IVSEMKANNGLISHD
+275 IVNEMKLNNGLISHD
-290 DLNEYSSVYREP
+290 DLKEYNSVYREP
-302 IVGSYRGY
+302 IVGSYRGH

-331 LENFDVSSMTR
+331 LENFEVQAMKR

-389 ELVSMDKATPST
+389 GLISMDKATPSSE
-401 DIAAGSTIPESME
+401 IAAGSTTPESME

-434 NLSYGNKKIVDG
+434 NLSFGNKKIVDG

-497 GEPLMTIG
+497 GESLMTIG

-515 VLQVIISVIDH
+515 VLQVIISVVDH
-526 KLNVQEAISLGR
+526 KLNVQEAINLGR

-548 RYEGKNKMNT
+548 RYEGINDMNT
-558 EFNQFLPSLSTKQ
+558 KSNEFLPSLSTKQ
-571 IEDLKSL
+571 IDELKNL
-578 NHKFEDGNVENGI
+578 NHRFEDGNVENGI

-606 FITGVDWRGNGEI
+606 FTTGVDWRGNGEI

>member
-1 MKIPKESGV
+1 MKIILKKTS
-10 NLNYLFLIFITFS
+10 LILIAIS

-31 DYTKSNQNLKN
+31 DYPLANNNEKN
-42 KNGAV
+42 RNGAV
-47 SSTSSL
+47 SSTSNL
-53 ASAAGIDIM
+53 ASEAGIDIM

-82 SPSNG
+82 SPANG

-98 TAEGEIV
+98 TADGEIIS
-105 TLDFREKAPT
+105 LDFREKAPT
-115 LSYETMFLDQEGNY
+115 LSYETMFLDQDGKY
-129 SRNLALLSHK
+129 SRNLALLSHQ

-145 TVDGLLKIFDDYGSG
+145 TVDGLIKIFNDYGSG
-160 NFTLDEIMSYA
+160 NFTLQEILSYA

-182 KSSAWGFDFYKHLFL
+182 KSSAFGFDFYKHFFL
-197 EDKGS
+197 EDVGS
-202 TEIFIKNY
+202 TKIFIKDY
-210 SLEMRQLKE
+210 SLEMRQLQE
-219 DVQNE
+219 DVLNG

-233 KMRDIKEWNEGDII
+233 KMRALDQWNQGDII
-247 VQKDLAKTLKRIA
+247 YQKDLAETLKRIA
-260 TNGRD
+260 KNGRD
-265 GFYDGETADL
+265 GFYKGETADL
-275 IVSEMKANNGLISHD
+275 IVDEMKSNNGLISHA
-290 DLNEYSSVYREP
+290 DLEEYNSVYRDP
-302 IVGSYRGY
+302 IIGNYRGF
-310 TIISM
+310 TIASM

-331 LENFDVSSMTR
+331 LENFDVSSMKR
-342 NSTEFVHM
+342 NSTQFVHM

-373 SPVPMLISKD
+373 SPIPMLVSKD

-389 ELVSMDKATPST
+389 GLVSMDKATPSEE
-401 DIAAGSTIPESME
+401 IAAGKSIPESME
-414 TTHYSAMDKFGN
+414 TTHYSAMDSFGN

-451 NNEMDDFASSPGSQN
+451 NNEMDDFATSPGVQN

-482 RPLSSMSPTIVLNPE
+482 RPLSSMSPTIVLDPD
-497 GEPLMTIG
+497 GKPLMTIG

-515 VLQVIISVIDH
+515 VLQVIISVVDH
-526 KLNVQEAISLGR
+526 NLNVQDAINLGR

-548 RYEGKNKMNT
+548 RYEGKNNLIEESNK
-558 EFNQFLPSLSTKQ
+558 FLPSLSSKQ
-571 IEDLKSL
+571 IDELKML
-578 NHKFEDGNVENGI
+578 NHKFEDGNVENGNYFI
-591 YYLARAHGIMYKDGQ
+591 ARAHGIMYKNGQ
-606 FITGVDWRGNGEI
+606 FFTGVDWRGNGEI

>member
-1 MKIPKESGV
+1 
-10 NLNYLFLIFITFS
+10 
-23 LIACELGS
+23 
-31 DYTKSNQNLKN
+31 
-42 KNGAV
+42 
-47 SSTSSL
+47 
-53 ASAAGIDIM
+53 M

-98 TAEGEIV
+98 TANGEIV

-115 LSYETMFLDQEGNY
+115 LSYETMFLDENGNY

-145 TVDGLLKIFDDYGSG
+145 TVDGLIKIFDDYGSG
-160 NFTLDEIMSYA
+160 NFTLDEILSYA

-182 KSSAWGFDFYKHLFL
+182 KSSAFGFDFYKHLFL

-202 TEIFIKNY
+202 TEVFIKDY
-210 SLEMRQLKE
+210 SLEMRQLQE
-219 DVQNE
+219 DVLNG
-224 TIPEEEYIK
+224 TIPQEEYID
-233 KMRDIKEWNEGDII
+233 KMRLIKQWDEGDII
-247 VQKDLAKTLKRIA
+247 FQKDLAETLKRIA
-260 TNGRD
+260 SDGRD
-265 GFYDGETADL
+265 GFYKGKTADL
-275 IVSEMKANNGLISHD
+275 IVNEMKLNNGLISHD
-290 DLNEYSSVYREP
+290 DLKEYNSVYREP
-302 IVGSYRGY
+302 IVGNYRGH

-331 LENFDVSSMTR
+331 LENFEVQAMKR

-389 ELVSMDKATPST
+389 GLISMDKATPSSE
-401 DIAAGSTIPESME
+401 IAAGSTTPESME

-434 NLSYGNKKIVDG
+434 NLSFGNKKIVDG

-497 GEPLMTIG
+497 GESLMTIG

-515 VLQVIISVIDH
+515 VLQVIISVVDH
-526 KLNVQEAISLGR
+526 KLNVQEAINLGR

-548 RYEGKNKMNT
+548 RYEGINDMNT
-558 EFNQFLPSLSTKQ
+558 KSNEFLPSLSTKQ
-571 IEDLKSL
+571 IDELKNL
-578 NHKFEDGNVENGI
+578 NHRFEDGNVENGI

-606 FITGVDWRGNGEI
+606 FTTGVDWRGNGEI

>member
-1 MKIPKESGV
+1 MKK
-10 NLNYLFLIFITFS
+10 NLNYLFLIFITLS
-23 LIACELGS
+23 LIACEFGS
-31 DYTKSNQNLKN
+31 DYTKTNQNLNN

-47 SSTSSL
+47 SSTSRL
-53 ASAAGIDIM
+53 ASAAGVDIM

-98 TAEGEIV
+98 TANGEIV

-115 LSYETMFLDQEGNY
+115 LSYETMFLDENGNY

-160 NFTLDEIMSYA
+160 NFTVEEILSYA

-176 NGHAIN
+176 NGHTIN
-182 KSSAWGFDFYKHLFL
+182 KSSAFGFDFYKHLFL
-197 EDKGS
+197 EDEGS
-202 TEIFIKNY
+202 TDIFIKDY
-210 SLEMRQLKE
+210 SLEMRQLQE
-219 DVQNE
+219 DVLNG
-224 TIPEEEYIK
+224 TIPQEEYID
-233 KMRDIKEWNEGDII
+233 KMRLIKQWDEGDII
-247 VQKDLAKTLKRIA
+247 FQKDLAETLKRIA
-260 TNGRD
+260 SDGRD
-265 GFYDGETADL
+265 GFYKGKTADL
-275 IVSEMKANNGLISHD
+275 IVNEMKANNGLISHD
-290 DLNEYSSVYREP
+290 DLKEYNSVYREP

-331 LENFDVSSMTR
+331 LENFEIASMKR

-373 SPVPMLISKD
+373 SPVPMLISKE

-389 ELVSMDKATPST
+389 GLVSMDKATPST
-401 DIAAGSTIPESME
+401 KIAAGNTTPESME

-526 KLNVQEAISLGR
+526 KLNVQEAINLGR

-548 RYEGKNKMNT
+548 RYEGENRMNT

>member
-1 MKIPKESGV
+1 MKK
-10 NLNYLFLIFITFS
+10 NLNYLFLILATFS

-31 DYTKSNQNLKN
+31 DYTKTNQNLKN

-145 TVDGLLKIFDDYGSG
+145 TVDGLIRIFNDYGSG
-160 NFTLDEIMSYA
+160 NFTLDEILSYA

-210 SLEMRQLKE
+210 SLEMRQLQE

-265 GFYDGETADL
+265 GFYEGETADL
-275 IVSEMKANNGLISHD
+275 IVSEMKANNGLITYE
-290 DLNEYSSVYREP
+290 DLKEYNSVYRKP
-302 IVGSYRGY
+302 IIGSYRGY

-401 DIAAGSTIPESME
+401 DIAAGSAIPESME
-414 TTHYSAMDKFGN
+414 TTHYSAMDKLGN

-482 RPLSSMSPTIVLNPE
+482 RPLSSMSPTIVLTPE

-515 VLQVIISVIDH
+515 VLQVIISVVDH
-526 KLNVQEAISLGR
+526 NLSVQDAINLGR

-558 EFNQFLPSLSTKQ
+558 EFNQFLPSLSEKQ
-571 IEDLKSL
+571 ISELEELD
-578 NHKFEDGNVENGI
+578 HKFEDGNVESGM
-591 YYLARAHGIMYKDGQ
+591 YYLARAHGIMYKKGQ
-606 FITGVDWRGNGEI
+606 FFTGVDWRGNGEI

>member
-1 MKIPKESGV
+1 M
-10 NLNYLFLIFITFS
+10 LS
-23 LIACELGS
+23 LVACKFGS
-31 DYTKSNQNLKN
+31 DYTQTSQNLEN

-47 SSTSSL
+47 SSTSRL

-98 TAEGEIV
+98 TANGEIV

-115 LSYETMFLDQEGNY
+115 LSYETMFLDENGNY

-145 TVDGLLKIFDDYGSG
+145 TVDGLIKIFNDYGSG
-160 NFTLDEIMSYA
+160 NFTLNEILSYA
-171 IDYAE
+171 IEYAE

-182 KSSAWGFDFYKHLFL
+182 KSSAFGFDFYKHLFL

-202 TEIFIKNY
+202 TEVFIKDY
-210 SLEMRQLKE
+210 SLEMRQLQE
-219 DVQNE
+219 DVSNG

-233 KMRDIKEWNEGDII
+233 KMRQLNQWNEGDII
-247 VQKDLAKTLKRIA
+247 VQKDLAETLKRIA
-260 TNGRD
+260 LNGRD
-265 GFYDGETADL
+265 GFYEGKTADL
-275 IVSEMKANNGLISHD
+275 IVNEMKLNNGLISHD
-290 DLNEYSSVYREP
+290 DLKEYNSVYREP
-302 IVGSYRGY
+302 IVGNYRGH

-331 LENFDVSSMTR
+331 LENFEVQAMKR

-389 ELVSMDKATPST
+389 GLISMDKATPSSE
-401 DIAAGSTIPESME
+401 IAAGSTTPESME

-434 NLSYGNKKIVDG
+434 NLSFGNKKIVDG

-497 GEPLMTIG
+497 GESLMTIG

-515 VLQVIISVIDH
+515 VLQVIISVVDH
-526 KLNVQEAISLGR
+526 KLNVQEAINLGR

-548 RYEGKNKMNT
+548 RYEGMNDMNT
-558 EFNQFLPSLSTKQ
+558 KFNKFLPSLSTKQ
-571 IEDLKSL
+571 IDELKNL
-578 NHKFEDGNVENGI
+578 NHRFEDGNVENGI

-606 FITGVDWRGNGEI
+606 FTTGVDWRGNGEI

>member
-1 MKIPKESGV
+1 MKK
-10 NLNYLFLIFITFS
+10 NLNYLLLILSTFS

-31 DYTKSNQNLKN
+31 DYTKTNQNLKN

-145 TVDGLLKIFDDYGSG
+145 TVDGLIRIFNDYGSG
-160 NFTLDEIMSYA
+160 NFTLDEILSYA

-210 SLEMRQLKE
+210 SLEMRQLQE

-265 GFYDGETADL
+265 GFYEGETADL
-275 IVSEMKANNGLISHD
+275 IVSEMKANNGLITYE
-290 DLNEYSSVYREP
+290 DLKEYNSVYRKP
-302 IVGSYRGY
+302 IIGSYRGY

-342 NSTEFVHM
+342 NSTEFVHL

-389 ELVSMDKATPST
+389 ELVSMDRATPST

-414 TTHYSAMDKFGN
+414 TTHYSAMDKLGN

-482 RPLSSMSPTIVLNPE
+482 RPLSSMSPTIVLTPE

-515 VLQVIISVIDH
+515 VLQIIISVVDH
-526 KLNVQEAISLGR
+526 NLSVQDAINLGR

-558 EFNQFLPSLSTKQ
+558 EFNQFLPSLSEKQ
-571 IEDLKSL
+571 ISELEGL
-578 NHKFEDGNVENGI
+578 NHKFEDGNVESGM
-591 YYLARAHGIMYKDGQ
+591 YYLARAHGIMYKKGQ
-606 FITGVDWRGNGEI
+606 FFTGVDWRGNGEI

>member
-1 MKIPKESGV
+1 MKK

-31 DYTKSNQNLKN
+31 DYTQTNQIIKN

-145 TVDGLLKIFDDYGSG
+145 TVDGLIRIFNDYGSG
-160 NFTLDEIMSYA
+160 NFTLNEILSYA

-210 SLEMRQLKE
+210 SLEMRQLQE

-265 GFYDGETADL
+265 GFYEGETADL
-275 IVSEMKANNGLISHD
+275 IVSEMKANNGLISYE
-290 DLNEYSSVYREP
+290 DLKEYNSVYRKP
-302 IVGSYRGY
+302 IIGSYRGY

-414 TTHYSAMDKFGN
+414 TTHYSAMDKLGN

-482 RPLSSMSPTIVLNPE
+482 RPLSSMSPTIVLTPE

-515 VLQVIISVIDH
+515 VLQVIISVVDH
-526 KLNVQEAISLGR
+526 NLSVQDAINLGR

-558 EFNQFLPSLSTKQ
+558 EFNQFLPSLSEKQ
-571 IEDLKSL
+571 ISELEELD
-578 NHKFEDGNVENGI
+578 HKFEDGNVESGM
-591 YYLARAHGIMYKDGQ
+591 YYLARAHGIMYKKGQ
-606 FITGVDWRGNGEI
+606 FFTGVDWRGNGEI

>member
-1 MKIPKESGV
+1 MFM
-10 NLNYLFLIFITFS
+10 LS
-23 LIACELGS
+23 LMACKFGS
-31 DYTKSNQNLKN
+31 DYTQTNQNLEN

-47 SSTSSL
+47 SSTSRL

-98 TAEGEIV
+98 TANGEIV

-115 LSYETMFLDQEGNY
+115 LSYETMFLDENGNY

-145 TVDGLLKIFDDYGSG
+145 TVDGLIKIFDDYGSG
-160 NFTLDEIMSYA
+160 NFTLDEILSYA
-171 IDYAE
+171 IEYAE

-182 KSSAWGFDFYKHLFL
+182 KSSAFGFDFYKHLFL

-202 TEIFIKNY
+202 TEVFIKDY
-210 SLEMRQLKE
+210 SLEMRQLQE
-219 DVQNE
+219 DVSNG

-233 KMRDIKEWNEGDII
+233 KMRQLNQWNEGDII
-247 VQKDLAKTLKRIA
+247 VQKDLAETLKRIA
-260 TNGRD
+260 LNGRD
-265 GFYDGETADL
+265 GFYEGKTADL
-275 IVSEMKANNGLISHD
+275 IVNEMKLNNGLISHD
-290 DLNEYSSVYREP
+290 DLKEYNSVYREP
-302 IVGSYRGY
+302 IVGNYRGH

-331 LENFDVSSMTR
+331 LENFEVQAMKR

-389 ELVSMDKATPST
+389 GLISMDKATPSSE
-401 DIAAGSTIPESME
+401 IAAGSTTPESME

-434 NLSYGNKKIVDG
+434 NLSFGNKKIVDG

-497 GEPLMTIG
+497 GESLMTIG

-515 VLQVIISVIDH
+515 VLQVIISVVDH
-526 KLNVQEAISLGR
+526 KLNVQEAINLGR

-548 RYEGKNKMNT
+548 RYEGVNDMNT
-558 EFNQFLPSLSTKQ
+558 KSNEFLPSLSTKQ
-571 IEDLKSL
+571 IDELKNL
-578 NHKFEDGNVENGI
+578 NHRFEDGNVENGI

-606 FITGVDWRGNGEI
+606 FTTGVDWRGNGEI

>member
-1 MKIPKESGV
+1 MKK
-10 NLNYLFLIFITFS
+10 NLNYLFLILATFS

-31 DYTKSNQNLKN
+31 DYTKTNQNLKN

-145 TVDGLLKIFDDYGSG
+145 TVDGLIRIFNDYGSG
-160 NFTLDEIMSYA
+160 NFTLDEILSYA

-210 SLEMRQLKE
+210 SLEMRQLQE

-265 GFYDGETADL
+265 GFYEGETADL
-275 IVSEMKANNGLISHD
+275 IVSEMKANNGLITYE
-290 DLNEYSSVYREP
+290 DLKEYNSVYRKP
-302 IVGSYRGY
+302 IIGSYRGY

-389 ELVSMDKATPST
+389 ELVSMNKATPST
-401 DIAAGSTIPESME
+401 DIAAGSAIPESME
-414 TTHYSAMDKFGN
+414 TTHYSAMDKLGN

-482 RPLSSMSPTIVLNPE
+482 RPLSSMSPTIVLTPE
-497 GEPLMTIG
+497 GEPLMTLG

-515 VLQVIISVIDH
+515 VLQVIISVVDH
-526 KLNVQEAISLGR
+526 NLSVQDAINLGR

-558 EFNQFLPSLSTKQ
+558 EFNQFLPSLSEKQ
-571 IEDLKSL
+571 ISELEELD
-578 NHKFEDGNVENGI
+578 HKFEDGNVESGM
-591 YYLARAHGIMYKDGQ
+591 YYLARAHGIMYKKGQ
-606 FITGVDWRGNGEI
+606 FFTGVDWRGNGEI

>member
-1 MKIPKESGV
+1 MFM
-10 NLNYLFLIFITFS
+10 LS
-23 LIACELGS
+23 LMACKFGS
-31 DYTKSNQNLKN
+31 DYTQTNQNLEN

-47 SSTSSL
+47 SSTSRL

-98 TAEGEIV
+98 TANGEIV

-115 LSYETMFLDQEGNY
+115 LSYETMFLDENGNY

-145 TVDGLLKIFDDYGSG
+145 TVDGLIKIFNDYGSG
-160 NFTLDEIMSYA
+160 NFTLNEILSYA
-171 IDYAE
+171 IEYAE

-182 KSSAWGFDFYKHLFL
+182 KSSAFGFDFYKHLFL

-202 TEIFIKNY
+202 TEVFIKDY
-210 SLEMRQLKE
+210 SLEMRQLQE
-219 DVQNE
+219 DVSNG

-233 KMRDIKEWNEGDII
+233 KMRELNQWNEGDVI
-247 VQKDLAKTLKRIA
+247 VQKDLAETLKRIA
-260 TNGRD
+260 LNGRD
-265 GFYDGETADL
+265 GFYEGKTADL
-275 IVSEMKANNGLISHD
+275 IVNEMKLNNGLISHE
-290 DLNEYSSVYREP
+290 DLKEYNSVYREP
-302 IVGSYRGY
+302 IVGNYRGH

-331 LENFDVSSMTR
+331 LENFEVQAMKR

-389 ELVSMDKATPST
+389 GLISMDKATPSSE
-401 DIAAGSTIPESME
+401 IAAGSTTPESME

-434 NLSYGNKKIVDG
+434 NLSFGNKKIVDG

-497 GEPLMTIG
+497 GESLMTIG

-515 VLQVIISVIDH
+515 VLQVIISVVDH
-526 KLNVQEAISLGR
+526 KLNVQEAINLGR

-548 RYEGKNKMNT
+548 RYEGVNDMNT
-558 EFNQFLPSLSTKQ
+558 KSNEFLPSLSTKQ
-571 IEDLKSL
+571 IDELKNL
-578 NHKFEDGNVENGI
+578 NHRFEDGNVENGI

-606 FITGVDWRGNGEI
+606 FTTGVDWRGNGEI

>member
-1 MKIPKESGV
+1 MFM
-10 NLNYLFLIFITFS
+10 LS
-23 LIACELGS
+23 LMACKFGS
-31 DYTKSNQNLKN
+31 DYTQTNQNLEN

-47 SSTSSL
+47 SSTSRL

-98 TAEGEIV
+98 TANGEIV

-115 LSYETMFLDQEGNY
+115 LSYETMFLDENGNY
-129 SRNLALLSHK
+129 SRNLALFSHK

-145 TVDGLLKIFDDYGSG
+145 TVDGLIKIFNDYGSG
-160 NFTLDEIMSYA
+160 NFTLNEILSYA
-171 IDYAE
+171 IEYAE

-182 KSSAWGFDFYKHLFL
+182 KSSAFGFDFYKHLFL

-202 TEIFIKNY
+202 TEVFIKDY
-210 SLEMRQLKE
+210 SLEMRQLQE
-219 DVQNE
+219 DVSNG

-233 KMRDIKEWNEGDII
+233 KMRQINQWNEGDVI
-247 VQKDLAKTLKRIA
+247 VQKDLAETLKRIA
-260 TNGRD
+260 LNGRD
-265 GFYDGETADL
+265 GFYEGKTADL
-275 IVSEMKANNGLISHD
+275 IVNEMKLNNGLISHE
-290 DLNEYSSVYREP
+290 DLKEYNSVYREP
-302 IVGSYRGY
+302 IVGNYRGH

-331 LENFDVSSMTR
+331 LENFEVQAMKR

-389 ELVSMDKATPST
+389 GLISMDKATPSSE
-401 DIAAGSTIPESME
+401 IAAGSTTPESME

-434 NLSYGNKKIVDG
+434 NLSFGNKKIVDG

-497 GEPLMTIG
+497 GESLMTIG

-515 VLQVIISVIDH
+515 VLQVIISVVDH
-526 KLNVQEAISLGR
+526 KLNVQEAINLGR

-548 RYEGKNKMNT
+548 RYEGVNDMNT
-558 EFNQFLPSLSTKQ
+558 KFNEFLPSLSTKQ
-571 IEDLKSL
+571 IDELKNL
-578 NHKFEDGNVENGI
+578 NHRFEDGNVENGI

-606 FITGVDWRGNGEI
+606 FTTGVDWRGNGEI

>member
-1 MKIPKESGV
+1 MKK
-10 NLNYLFLIFITFS
+10 NLNYLLLILSMFS

-145 TVDGLLKIFDDYGSG
+145 TVDGLIKIFNDYGSG
-160 NFTLDEIMSYA
+160 NFTLDEILSYA

-210 SLEMRQLKE
+210 SLEMRQLQE

-265 GFYDGETADL
+265 GFYEGETADL

-290 DLNEYSSVYREP
+290 DLKEYNSVYREP

-389 ELVSMDKATPST
+389 DLVSMDKATPST

>member
-1 MKIPKESGV
+1 MNK
-10 NLNYLFLIFITFS
+10 NLNYLFLIFISLS
-23 LIACELGS
+23 LIACEFGS
-31 DYTKSNQNLKN
+31 DYTKANQNLNN

-47 SSTSSL
+47 SSTSRL
-53 ASAAGIDIM
+53 ASAAGVDIM

-98 TAEGEIV
+98 TANGEIV

-115 LSYETMFLDQEGNY
+115 LSYETMFLDENGDY

-145 TVDGLLKIFDDYGSG
+145 TVDGLLRIFDDYGSG
-160 NFTLDEIMSYA
+160 NFTIEEILSYA

-182 KSSAWGFDFYKHLFL
+182 KSSAFGFDFYKHLFL

-202 TEIFIKNY
+202 TDIFIKDY
-210 SLEMRQLKE
+210 SLEMRQLQE
-219 DVQNE
+219 DVLNG
-224 TIPEEEYIK
+224 TIPQEEYID
-233 KMRDIKEWNEGDII
+233 KMRLIKQWDEGDII
-247 VQKDLAKTLKRIA
+247 FQKDLAETLKRIA
-260 TNGRD
+260 SDGRD
-265 GFYDGETADL
+265 GFYKGKTADL
-275 IVSEMKANNGLISHD
+275 IVNEMKANNGLISHN
-290 DLNEYSSVYREP
+290 DLKEYNSVYREP

-331 LENFDVSSMTR
+331 LENFEIASMKR

-373 SPVPMLISKD
+373 SPVPMLISKE

-389 ELVSMDKATPST
+389 GLVSMDKATPST
-401 DIAAGSTIPESME
+401 EIAAGNTTPESME

-451 NNEMDDFASSPGSQN
+451 NNEMDDFAASPGSQN

-526 KLNVQEAISLGR
+526 KLNVQEAINLGR

-548 RYEGKNKMNT
+548 RYEGENRMNT

>member
-1 MKIPKESGV
+1 MKK

-31 DYTKSNQNLKN
+31 DYTKTNQNLKN

-145 TVDGLLKIFDDYGSG
+145 TVDGLIRIFNDYGSG
-160 NFTLDEIMSYA
+160 NFTLDEILSYA

-210 SLEMRQLKE
+210 SLEMRQLQE

-265 GFYDGETADL
+265 GFYEGETADL
-275 IVSEMKANNGLISHD
+275 IVSEMKANNGLITYE
-290 DLNEYSSVYREP
+290 DLKEYNSVYRKP
-302 IVGSYRGY
+302 IIGSYRGY

-355 RLAYADRA
+355 RLAYVDRA

-414 TTHYSAMDKFGN
+414 TTHYSAMDKLGN

-482 RPLSSMSPTIVLNPE
+482 RPLSSMSPTIVLTPE

-515 VLQVIISVIDH
+515 VLQVIISVVDH
-526 KLNVQEAISLGR
+526 NLPVQDAINLGR

-558 EFNQFLPSLSTKQ
+558 EFNQFLPSLSEKQ
-571 IEDLKSL
+571 ISELEELD
-578 NHKFEDGNVENGI
+578 HKFEDGNVESGM
-591 YYLARAHGIMYKDGQ
+591 YYLARAHGIMYKKGQ
-606 FITGVDWRGNGEI
+606 FFTGVDWRGNGEI

>member
-1 MKIPKESGV
+1 MFM
-10 NLNYLFLIFITFS
+10 LS
-23 LIACELGS
+23 LMACKFGS
-31 DYTKSNQNLKN
+31 DYTQTSQNLEN

-47 SSTSSL
+47 SSTSRL

-98 TAEGEIV
+98 TANGEIV

-115 LSYETMFLDQEGNY
+115 LSYETMFLDENGNY

-145 TVDGLLKIFDDYGSG
+145 TVDGLIKIFDDYGSG
-160 NFTLDEIMSYA
+160 NFTLDEILSYA

-182 KSSAWGFDFYKHLFL
+182 KSSAFGFDFYKHLFL

-202 TEIFIKNY
+202 TEVFIKDY
-210 SLEMRQLKE
+210 SLEMRQLQE
-219 DVQNE
+219 DVSNG

-233 KMRDIKEWNEGDII
+233 KMRQLNQWNEGDII
-247 VQKDLAKTLKRIA
+247 VQKDLAETLKRIA
-260 TNGRD
+260 LNGRD
-265 GFYDGETADL
+265 GFYEGKTADL
-275 IVSEMKANNGLISHD
+275 IVNEMKLNNGLISHD
-290 DLNEYSSVYREP
+290 DLKEYNSVYREP
-302 IVGSYRGY
+302 IVGNYRGH

-331 LENFDVSSMTR
+331 LENFEVQAMKR

-389 ELVSMDKATPST
+389 GLISMDKATPSSE
-401 DIAAGSTIPESME
+401 IAAGSTTPESME

-434 NLSYGNKKIVDG
+434 NLSFGNKKIVDG

-497 GEPLMTIG
+497 GESLMTIG

-515 VLQVIISVIDH
+515 VLQVIISVVDH
-526 KLNVQEAISLGR
+526 KLNVQEAINLGR

-548 RYEGKNKMNT
+548 RYEGMNDMNT
-558 EFNQFLPSLSTKQ
+558 KFNKFLPSLSTKQ
-571 IEDLKSL
+571 IDELKNL
-578 NHKFEDGNVENGI
+578 NHRFEDGNVENGI

-606 FITGVDWRGNGEI
+606 FTTGVDWRGNGEI